1 MVVSFCTAIAY
12 TNANTYNI
20 RIAIGVALRCCNLSL
35 VAVRSNFRSVS
46 AKNEGNS
53 HLDGMRAKEKTNTS
67 PYGIHL
73 FCVLFYA
80 LSLSCFHLHGV
91 ASIRLHY
98 IVHGRHLI
106 YTSICNLC
114 SRMFFSLSFFLFRL
128 MCFTAS
134 YSMLLF

>member
-1 MVVSFCTAIAY
+1 
-12 TNANTYNI
+12 
-20 RIAIGVALRCCNLSL
+20 
-35 VAVRSNFRSVS
+35 
-46 AKNEGNS
+46 
-53 HLDGMRAKEKTNTS
+53 MRAKEKTNTS

-106 YTSICNLC
+106 NTQAFAICALAC
-114 SRMFFSLSFFLFRL
+114 FFLTLFLSLSLDVFHALILNFVFL
-128 MCFTAS
+128 T
-134 YSMLLF
+134 LFYCRIFS